1 MKQINLTRHFPY
13 YSGDI
18 YDLIMDINAYPQIY
32 PMIKGVKVID
42 QKPTH
47 KDIELELNIAGPF
60 IPGSKFQTSRVTGTH
75 PRRIQVEGLKG
86 PLKVLNLHWALI
98 TPATGGT
105 HLDFRMEYESGRG
118 ILADMAISGFIKQL
132 VDDTLRQFERHAAL
146 TLSPVSG
153 RPGPQAPGRGR
164 KPGAQP

>member
-13 YSGDI
+13 HSGDI

-32 PMIKGVKVID
+32 PMVKRVKVID

-60 IPGSKFQTSRVTGTH
+60 IPGGKFQTSRVTGTH
-75 PRRIQVEGLKG
+75 PQRIQVVGLKG
-86 PLKVLNLHWALI
+86 PLKVLNLHWAL
-98 TPATGGT
+98 TMPGAGGT

-118 ILADMAISGFIKQL
+118 MLADMAISGFVKQL

-146 TLSPVSG
+146 TLTP
-153 RPGPQAPGRGR
+153 APGRQTPRGPGR
-164 KPGAQP
+164 GGKPGSQP